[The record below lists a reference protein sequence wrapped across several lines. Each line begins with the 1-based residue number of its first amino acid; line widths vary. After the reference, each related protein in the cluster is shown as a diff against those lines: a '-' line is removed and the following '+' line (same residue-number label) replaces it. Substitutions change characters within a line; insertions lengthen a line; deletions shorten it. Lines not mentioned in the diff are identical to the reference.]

1 MTKAKKVIEVEEE
14 SSWNDFYKDGP
25 PREEEE
31 VLWYIK
37 TQYLSPYF
45 RVGNVRNGTLDL
57 HVRSYDIKE
66 LKKDVLARVYWSPLP
81 NITHKM
87 RRAMGLV
94 E

>member
-1 MTKAKKVIEVEEE
+1 MTKAKIEVHED
-14 SSWNDFYKDGP
+14 STWKDFYKDGAP
-25 PREEEE
+25 PDDEE

-45 RVGNVRNGTLDL
+45 RVGHVRNGVLDL

-66 LKKDVLARVYWSPLP
+66 LRKDVLSRVYWSPLP
-81 NITHKM
+81 STTHKI